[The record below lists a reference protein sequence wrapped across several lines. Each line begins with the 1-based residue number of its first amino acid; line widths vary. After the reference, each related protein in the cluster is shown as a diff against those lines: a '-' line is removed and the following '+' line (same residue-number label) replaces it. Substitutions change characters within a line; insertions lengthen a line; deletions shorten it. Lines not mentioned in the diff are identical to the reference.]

1 MIIYEKVHGTQDFI
15 EPIEINVDTVYKRN
29 NIKQIK
35 NAEGNLVWEYDEI
48 QMSIEEYLKEAVP
61 NNQKDTDNA
70 LAELMQIFCEYQTQ
84 MDKTVAELSILIG
97 GLL

>member
-29 NIKQIK
+29 NIRQIE
-35 NAEGNLVWEYDEI
+35 NNEGNLVWEYDEI

-70 LAELMQIFCEYQTQ
+70 LAELMQVFYEYQTQ
-84 MDKTVAELSILIG
+84 MDETVAELSILIG